1 MEEQKNL
8 SRPRKLEKNPTV
20 PFLTQL
26 EHSKNFTSSMNFFL
40 IFNWEQLKSEIIL
53 LSLRAIL
60 IIRHER
66 SLARGEVWG
75 LKQRQPVR
83 SLQGD

>member
-1 MEEQKNL
+1 MK
-8 SRPRKLEKNPTV
+8 
-20 PFLTQL
+20 
-26 EHSKNFTSSMNFFL
+26 FFL
-40 IFNWEQLKSEIIL
+40 IFNWEQLESEIIL
-53 LSLRAIL
+53 LSLRATL

>member
-20 PFLTQL
+20 PVLTQL

-40 IFNWEQLKSEIIL
+40 IFNWEQLESEIIL
-53 LSLRAIL
+53 LSLRATL
-60 IIRHER
+60 IFDTSVPSPAWKYGRLSNASR
-66 SLARGEVWG
+66 
-75 LKQRQPVR
+75 
-83 SLQGD
+83 